1 MREIT
6 YVKAFTEALMQLM
19 AEDENVLVIGEDVAH
34 YGGVFHA
41 FDGLL
46 KTYGDKRVI
55 DTPISEMGF
64 IGMGVGAA
72 ARGLRP
78 VCDLMFFDFIGVA
91 MDQLYNQAAKLK
103 FMFGGDVSVPL
114 TLTTAGGAGLSAGP
128 QHSQSLEAWLAHVP
142 GLKVVLP
149 SSPYD
154 MKGLMVAAVRDDN
167 PVVVVLNKRML
178 GSRGP
183 VPEEIYEIPLGQA
196 NVLRPGRDVTVIA
209 LGRMVPE
216 SMTAAEELA
225 KEGNEVEVIDLRTVQ
240 PLDSA
245 TILASVRRT
254 NRALVVHEAVTFG
267 GIGAEVAAQIQEE
280 AFDYLDAPVLR
291 LGAPFA
297 PVPFSPVLERAYI
310 PDANRI
316 VAGVQRLLKRTG
328 ADVAVEVLIPKL
340 GLTMEYGLIEEWLVE
355 PGTPVKPGD
364 PLLRLATDKVDVEVE
379 AKGSGLFHPAVESG
393 AELPPGALIGW
404 LLEAGEAPPGAG
416 RARPPSSTASK
427 QQPRKQQRP
436 QHRPPRRRTP
446 ATTDACSPH
455 PTPAASPAS
464 AASTSP
470 SWPAPAPAAASSPP
484 TSWMRSSHRKPPC
497 RPARQPSHRWSAAT
511 PPRPA

>member
-6 YVKAFTEALMQLM
+6 YVKAFTESLMQLM

-46 KTYGDKRVI
+46 KAYGSKRVI

-142 GLKVVLP
+142 GLKVALP

-154 MKGLMVAAVRDDN
+154 VKGLMVAAVRDDN
-167 PVVVVLNKRML
+167 PTVVVLNKRML
-178 GSRGP
+178 GSKGP

-196 NVLRPGRDVTVIA
+196 NVLRPGRDATVIA

-216 SMTAAEELA
+216 AMTAAEELA
-225 KEGNEVEVIDLRTVQ
+225 RNGTEVEVIDLRTVQ

-245 TILASVRRT
+245 TILASTRRT

-310 PDANRI
+310 PDSNRI
-316 VAGVQRLLKRTG
+316 VAGVQRLLQRTG
-328 ADVAVEVLIPKL
+328 
-340 GLTMEYGLIEEWLVE
+340 G
-355 PGTPVKPGD
+355 
-364 PLLRLATDKVDVEVE
+364 
-379 AKGSGLFHPAVESG
+379 
-393 AELPPGALIGW
+393 
-404 LLEAGEAPPGAG
+404 
-416 RARPPSSTASK
+416 
-427 QQPRKQQRP
+427 
-436 QHRPPRRRTP
+436 
-446 ATTDACSPH
+446 
-455 PTPAASPAS
+455 
-464 AASTSP
+464 
-470 SWPAPAPAAASSPP
+470 
-484 TSWMRSSHRKPPC
+484 
-497 RPARQPSHRWSAAT
+497 
-511 PPRPA
+511 

>member
-114 TLTTAGGAGLSAGP
+114 TLTTAGGGGLSAGP

-154 MKGLMVAAVRDDN
+154 VKGLMVAAVRDDN

-225 KEGNEVEVIDLRTVQ
+225 KEGKEVEVIDLRTVQ

-310 PDANRI
+310 PDSNRI
-316 VAGVQRLLKRTG
+316 VAGVQRLLERTG
-328 ADVAVEVLIPKL
+328 
-340 GLTMEYGLIEEWLVE
+340 G
-355 PGTPVKPGD
+355 
-364 PLLRLATDKVDVEVE
+364 
-379 AKGSGLFHPAVESG
+379 
-393 AELPPGALIGW
+393 
-404 LLEAGEAPPGAG
+404 
-416 RARPPSSTASK
+416 
-427 QQPRKQQRP
+427 
-436 QHRPPRRRTP
+436 
-446 ATTDACSPH
+446 
-455 PTPAASPAS
+455 
-464 AASTSP
+464 
-470 SWPAPAPAAASSPP
+470 
-484 TSWMRSSHRKPPC
+484 
-497 RPARQPSHRWSAAT
+497 
-511 PPRPA
+511 

>member
-1 MREIT
+1 VREIT
-6 YVKAFTEALMQLM
+6 YVKAFTESLMQLM

-41 FDGLL
+41 FDGLW

-142 GLKVVLP
+142 GLKVALP

-154 MKGLMVAAVRDDN
+154 VKGLMVAAVRDDN
-167 PVVVVLNKRML
+167 PTVMVLNKRML
-178 GSRGP
+178 GSKGP

-196 NVLRPGRDVTVIA
+196 NVLRSGRDATVIA
-209 LGRMVPE
+209 VGRMVPE
-216 SMTAAEELA
+216 AMTAAGELA
-225 KEGNEVEVIDLRTVQ
+225 KEGAEVEVIDVRTVQ
-240 PLDSA
+240 PLDSPA
-245 TILASVRRT
+245 ILESIRRT

-267 GIGAEVAAQIQEE
+267 GIGAEIAAQIQEE

-310 PDANRI
+310 PDSNRI
-316 VAGVQRLLKRTG
+316 VAGVRRLLERTG
-328 ADVAVEVLIPKL
+328 
-340 GLTMEYGLIEEWLVE
+340 G
-355 PGTPVKPGD
+355 
-364 PLLRLATDKVDVEVE
+364 
-379 AKGSGLFHPAVESG
+379 
-393 AELPPGALIGW
+393 
-404 LLEAGEAPPGAG
+404 
-416 RARPPSSTASK
+416 
-427 QQPRKQQRP
+427 
-436 QHRPPRRRTP
+436 
-446 ATTDACSPH
+446 
-455 PTPAASPAS
+455 
-464 AASTSP
+464 
-470 SWPAPAPAAASSPP
+470 
-484 TSWMRSSHRKPPC
+484 
-497 RPARQPSHRWSAAT
+497 
-511 PPRPA
+511 

>member
-1 MREIT
+1 VREIT

-46 KTYGDKRVI
+46 KTYGEKRVI

-142 GLKVVLP
+142 GLKVALP

-154 MKGLMVAAVRDDN
+154 VKGLMVACVRDDN
-167 PVVVVLNKRML
+167 PTVFVLNKRML
-178 GSRGP
+178 GTRGP

-196 NVLRPGRDVTVIA
+196 NVLRPGRDATVIA
-209 LGRMVPE
+209 VGRMVVE
-216 SMTAAEELA
+216 AMTAAEELA
-225 KEGNEVEVIDLRTVQ
+225 NDGTEVEVIDVRTVQ

-245 TILASVRRT
+245 TILASIRRT

-267 GIGAEVAAQIQEE
+267 GIGAEIAAQIQEE

-310 PDANRI
+310 PDAGRI
-316 VAGVQRLLKRTG
+316 AGGVQRLLERTG
-328 ADVAVEVLIPKL
+328 
-340 GLTMEYGLIEEWLVE
+340 G
-355 PGTPVKPGD
+355 
-364 PLLRLATDKVDVEVE
+364 
-379 AKGSGLFHPAVESG
+379 
-393 AELPPGALIGW
+393 
-404 LLEAGEAPPGAG
+404 
-416 RARPPSSTASK
+416 
-427 QQPRKQQRP
+427 
-436 QHRPPRRRTP
+436 
-446 ATTDACSPH
+446 
-455 PTPAASPAS
+455 
-464 AASTSP
+464 
-470 SWPAPAPAAASSPP
+470 
-484 TSWMRSSHRKPPC
+484 
-497 RPARQPSHRWSAAT
+497 
-511 PPRPA
+511 

>member
-19 AEDENVLVIGEDVAH
+19 AEDENIVVIGEDVAH

-46 KTYGDKRVI
+46 KTYGEKRVI

-142 GLKVVLP
+142 GLKVALP

-154 MKGLMVAAVRDDN
+154 VKGLMVASVRDDN

-178 GSRGP
+178 GTKGP

-196 NVLRPGRDVTVIA
+196 ATLKQGRDATVIA

-216 SMTAAEELA
+216 AMIAAEELA
-225 KEGNEVEVIDLRTVQ
+225 KDGTEVEVIDLRTVQ

-245 TILASVRRT
+245 TILESIRRT

-310 PDANRI
+310 PDAARI
-316 VAGVQRLLKRTG
+316 AAGVGRLLERTG
-328 ADVAVEVLIPKL
+328 
-340 GLTMEYGLIEEWLVE
+340 
-355 PGTPVKPGD
+355 
-364 PLLRLATDKVDVEVE
+364 
-379 AKGSGLFHPAVESG
+379 S
-393 AELPPGALIGW
+393 
-404 LLEAGEAPPGAG
+404 
-416 RARPPSSTASK
+416 
-427 QQPRKQQRP
+427 
-436 QHRPPRRRTP
+436 
-446 ATTDACSPH
+446 
-455 PTPAASPAS
+455 
-464 AASTSP
+464 
-470 SWPAPAPAAASSPP
+470 
-484 TSWMRSSHRKPPC
+484 
-497 RPARQPSHRWSAAT
+497 
-511 PPRPA
+511 

>member
-46 KTYGDKRVI
+46 KTYGEKRVI

-78 VCDLMFFDFIGVA
+78 VCDLMFMDFIGVA

-114 TLTTAGGAGLSAGP
+114 TLTTAGGGGLSAGP
-128 QHSQSLEAWLAHVP
+128 QHSQSLEAWLAHVR

-154 MKGLMVAAVRDDN
+154 VKGLMVAAVRDDN

-178 GSRGP
+178 GSKGP

-225 KEGNEVEVIDLRTVQ
+225 KEGKEVEVIDLRTVQ

-310 PDANRI
+310 PDSNRI
-316 VAGVQRLLKRTG
+316 VAGVQRLLERTG
-328 ADVAVEVLIPKL
+328 
-340 GLTMEYGLIEEWLVE
+340 G
-355 PGTPVKPGD
+355 
-364 PLLRLATDKVDVEVE
+364 
-379 AKGSGLFHPAVESG
+379 
-393 AELPPGALIGW
+393 
-404 LLEAGEAPPGAG
+404 
-416 RARPPSSTASK
+416 
-427 QQPRKQQRP
+427 
-436 QHRPPRRRTP
+436 
-446 ATTDACSPH
+446 
-455 PTPAASPAS
+455 
-464 AASTSP
+464 
-470 SWPAPAPAAASSPP
+470 
-484 TSWMRSSHRKPPC
+484 
-497 RPARQPSHRWSAAT
+497 
-511 PPRPA
+511 

>member
-1 MREIT
+1 VREIT

-46 KTYGDKRVI
+46 KTYGEKRVI

-78 VCDLMFFDFIGVA
+78 VCDLMFMDFIGVA

-114 TLTTAGGAGLSAGP
+114 TLTTAGGGGLSAGP

-142 GLKVVLP
+142 GLKVALP

-154 MKGLMVAAVRDDN
+154 VKGLMVACVRDDN
-167 PVVVVLNKRML
+167 PTVFVLNKRML
-178 GSRGP
+178 GARGP

-196 NVLRPGRDVTVIA
+196 NVLRPGRDATVIA
-209 LGRMVPE
+209 VGRMVVE
-216 SMTAAEELA
+216 AMTAAEELA
-225 KEGNEVEVIDLRTVQ
+225 KDGTEVEVIDVRTVQ
-240 PLDSA
+240 PLDSE
-245 TILASVRRT
+245 TILESIRRT

-267 GIGAEVAAQIQEE
+267 GIGAEIAAQIQEE

-291 LGAPFA
+291 IGAPFA

-310 PDANRI
+310 PDAGRI
-316 VAGVQRLLKRTG
+316 VAGVQRLLERTG
-328 ADVAVEVLIPKL
+328 
-340 GLTMEYGLIEEWLVE
+340 
-355 PGTPVKPGD
+355 
-364 PLLRLATDKVDVEVE
+364 
-379 AKGSGLFHPAVESG
+379 S
-393 AELPPGALIGW
+393 
-404 LLEAGEAPPGAG
+404 
-416 RARPPSSTASK
+416 
-427 QQPRKQQRP
+427 
-436 QHRPPRRRTP
+436 
-446 ATTDACSPH
+446 
-455 PTPAASPAS
+455 
-464 AASTSP
+464 
-470 SWPAPAPAAASSPP
+470 
-484 TSWMRSSHRKPPC
+484 
-497 RPARQPSHRWSAAT
+497 
-511 PPRPA
+511 

>member
-6 YVKAFTEALMQLM
+6 YVKAFTESLMQLM

-46 KTYGDKRVI
+46 KAYGSKRVI

-91 MDQLYNQAAKLK
+91 LDQLYNQAAKLK

-142 GLKVVLP
+142 GLKVALP

-154 MKGLMVAAVRDDN
+154 VKGLMVASVRDDN
-167 PVVVVLNKRML
+167 PTVVVLNKRML
-178 GSRGP
+178 GTKGP

-196 NVLRPGRDVTVIA
+196 NVLRPGRDATVIA
-209 LGRMVPE
+209 VGRMVPE
-216 SMTAAEELA
+216 AVTAAEELA
-225 KEGNEVEVIDLRTVQ
+225 KDGTEVEVIDVRTVQ

-245 TILASVRRT
+245 TILASIRRT

-267 GIGAEVAAQIQEE
+267 GIGAEIAAQIQEE
-280 AFDYLDAPVLR
+280 AFDYLDAPVRR

-310 PDANRI
+310 PDAARI
-316 VAGVQRLLKRTG
+316 ASGVRGLLERTG
-328 ADVAVEVLIPKL
+328 
-340 GLTMEYGLIEEWLVE
+340 
-355 PGTPVKPGD
+355 
-364 PLLRLATDKVDVEVE
+364 
-379 AKGSGLFHPAVESG
+379 S
-393 AELPPGALIGW
+393 
-404 LLEAGEAPPGAG
+404 
-416 RARPPSSTASK
+416 
-427 QQPRKQQRP
+427 
-436 QHRPPRRRTP
+436 
-446 ATTDACSPH
+446 
-455 PTPAASPAS
+455 
-464 AASTSP
+464 
-470 SWPAPAPAAASSPP
+470 
-484 TSWMRSSHRKPPC
+484 
-497 RPARQPSHRWSAAT
+497 
-511 PPRPA
+511 

>member
-1 MREIT
+1 MRTAVREIT

-154 MKGLMVAAVRDDN
+154 VKGLMVAAVRDDN

-225 KEGNEVEVIDLRTVQ
+225 KEGTQVEVIDLRTVQ

-245 TILASVRRT
+245 TILESVRRT

-310 PDANRI
+310 PDSNRI
-316 VAGVQRLLKRTG
+316 VAGVQRLLERTG
-328 ADVAVEVLIPKL
+328 
-340 GLTMEYGLIEEWLVE
+340 G
-355 PGTPVKPGD
+355 
-364 PLLRLATDKVDVEVE
+364 
-379 AKGSGLFHPAVESG
+379 
-393 AELPPGALIGW
+393 
-404 LLEAGEAPPGAG
+404 
-416 RARPPSSTASK
+416 
-427 QQPRKQQRP
+427 
-436 QHRPPRRRTP
+436 
-446 ATTDACSPH
+446 
-455 PTPAASPAS
+455 
-464 AASTSP
+464 
-470 SWPAPAPAAASSPP
+470 
-484 TSWMRSSHRKPPC
+484 
-497 RPARQPSHRWSAAT
+497 
-511 PPRPA
+511 

>member
-19 AEDENVLVIGEDVAH
+19 AEDENVVVIGEDVAH

-46 KTYGDKRVI
+46 KTYGEKRVI

-142 GLKVVLP
+142 GLKVALP

-154 MKGLMVAAVRDDN
+154 VKGLMVASVRDDN
-167 PVVVVLNKRML
+167 PTVVVLNKRML
-178 GSRGP
+178 GTRGP

-196 NVLRPGRDVTVIA
+196 ATVRPGRDATVIA

-216 SMTAAEELA
+216 AMTAAEELA
-225 KEGNEVEVIDLRTVQ
+225 KDGTEVEVIDLRTVQ

-245 TILASVRRT
+245 TILASIRRT

-310 PDANRI
+310 PDAARI
-316 VAGVQRLLKRTG
+316 AAGVGRLLERS
-328 ADVAVEVLIPKL
+328 
-340 GLTMEYGLIEEWLVE
+340 
-355 PGTPVKPGD
+355 
-364 PLLRLATDKVDVEVE
+364 
-379 AKGSGLFHPAVESG
+379 GS
-393 AELPPGALIGW
+393 
-404 LLEAGEAPPGAG
+404 
-416 RARPPSSTASK
+416 
-427 QQPRKQQRP
+427 
-436 QHRPPRRRTP
+436 
-446 ATTDACSPH
+446 
-455 PTPAASPAS
+455 
-464 AASTSP
+464 
-470 SWPAPAPAAASSPP
+470 
-484 TSWMRSSHRKPPC
+484 
-497 RPARQPSHRWSAAT
+497 
-511 PPRPA
+511 